1 MGHAQ
6 QAAFLER
13 SRAQEDARL
22 DTQKQLVWDKIQ
34 AANAKSEERVEN
46 KRFLRQ
52 LQMEKKERE
61 MEEAI
66 LKVIDSRFIFSY
78 LYFYRPQTKSG
89 AR

>member
-13 SRAQEDARL
+13 SRAQQDARL

-66 LKVIDSRFIFSY
+66 LKVIY
-78 LYFYRPQTKSG
+78 
-89 AR
+89 

>member
-13 SRAQEDARL
+13 SRAQEDARH
-22 DTQKQLVWDKIQ
+22 DTQKQLMWDKIQ
-34 AANAKSEERVEN
+34 AANARSEERVEN

-52 LQMEKKERE
+52 LQMEEKERA

-66 LKVIDSRFIFSY
+66 LKVSSLRFFQIHAHV
-78 LYFYRPQTKSG
+78 L
-89 AR
+89 

>member
-66 LKVIDSRFIFSY
+66 LKVIY
-78 LYFYRPQTKSG
+78 
-89 AR
+89 

>member
-6 QAAFLER
+6 QVAFLER

-66 LKVIDSRFIFSY
+66 LKVIY
-78 LYFYRPQTKSG
+78 
-89 AR
+89 

>member
-1 MGHAQ
+1 MFSMQSTYRRMGHAQ

-22 DTQKQLVWDKIQ
+22 DTQKQLVWDRIQ
-34 AANAKSEERVEN
+34 VANARSEERVET

-52 LQMEKKERE
+52 LQQEEKERA

-66 LKVIDSRFIFSY
+66 LKV
-78 LYFYRPQTKSG
+78 K
-89 AR
+89 

>member
-52 LQMEKKERE
+52 LQMEKKEKE

-66 LKVIDSRFIFSY
+66 LKVIY
-78 LYFYRPQTKSG
+78 
-89 AR
+89 

>member
-6 QAAFLER
+6 QAAFLET

-66 LKVIDSRFIFSY
+66 LKVIY
-78 LYFYRPQTKSG
+78 
-89 AR
+89 